1 MQTNT
6 GDYYNILP
14 SRTLKIKL
22 DKQDVVTENTIR
34 HVSSSAPS
42 EFTVSVQGNYLQKN
56 GLAILDLIVTNRWQR
71 PIYFN
76 YTSLNTVGIDFNS
89 HVIQEGNLYRLVP
102 YENTGE
108 EIMVDTSATYK
119 ILVEDSDYSN
129 LANDKV
135 YFNYEDYQA
144 RIITPLRQSFNSLA
158 AGFLAEGNADMA
170 KKTLQFAVKKL
181 YPRHLEPSYTNLQA
195 ADILF
200 SLGSTHDAKELSS
213 SLFEFH
219 FETVLGDIRNGHQPE
234 RLALYLVTQSAEIL
248 NQLGE
253 TQYLVKV
260 NDLQTSAMKPF

>member
-1 MQTNT
+1 MA
-6 GDYYNILP
+6 
-14 SRTLKIKL
+14 
-22 DKQDVVTENTIR
+22 TENTIQ
-34 HVSSSAPS
+34 HVSSPIPS
-42 EFTVSVQGNYLQKN
+42 GFTVSVNGNYLQKN
-56 GLAILDLIVTNRWQR
+56 GLAVLDLIVTNRWQR

-76 YTSLNTVGIDFNS
+76 FTSLNTVGIDFNS

-102 YENTGE
+102 YENTGK
-108 EIMVDTSATYK
+108 EIMVDTSTTYK

-129 LANDKV
+129 LANNKV

-144 RIITPLRQSFNSLA
+144 RIITPVRQSFNSLA
-158 AGFLAEGNADMA
+158 VGFLAEGNADMA
-170 KKTLQFAVKKL
+170 KKTLQFAVEKL

-200 SLGSTHDAKELSS
+200 SLGDTHSAKELSS

-219 FETVLGDIRNGHQPE
+219 FETILSDISNGHQPE

-260 NDLQTSAMKPF
+260 NNLQVPTATRPF